1 MRMKS
6 IALISAIP
14 VVLLVI
20 SICQVPALALEP
32 TVVVQ
37 QYSVYPDSF
46 MPGDAGTVIIIIR
59 NSAIATPLTEGT
71 STEQSSGTQGSTDT
85 HTGGSQ
91 GYYSSST
98 TQNIT
103 TDQSSQTTSEQS
115 TFYAPMDANI
125 TNANLYGNAQFS
137 VESPAYEDLGRI
149 GPGDTVTFTFVVRA
163 SEDVSD
169 GIYFLVFRLESDNPD
184 VYTNYQ
190 IPLKVDTS
198 TLRLILSNQPSE
210 ISQDPF
216 NLVFDVVN
224 IRSSDV
230 SMVYIDSQSDSLSF
244 SPTEYYIGAMDS
256 GDMFTA
262 QFTSSYSG
270 AGGQQSA
277 AFSIHYKNG
286 DNWHEGE
293 TLNLVVNAASMDDT
307 TGIDIPMPVLLL
319 ITAVLLLAIAYFVIR
334 RSSRKK

>member
-1 MRMKS
+1 MRMKR
-6 IALISAIP
+6 IALVLSIP

-20 SICQVPALALEP
+20 SCQLPVLALEP

-46 MPGDAGTVIIIIR
+46 MPGDAGTVIITIR
-59 NSAIATPLTEGT
+59 NSALVTPLAEGT

-85 HTGGSQ
+85 YTGMSQ
-91 GYYSSST
+91 GYYSSGT
-98 TQNIT
+98 TQNVT
-103 TDQSSQTTSEQS
+103 TEQSSQTTSEQS
-115 TFYAPMDANI
+115 TYYAPMNANI
-125 TNANLYGNAQFS
+125 TNVNLYGNAQFS

-169 GIYFLVFRLESDNPD
+169 GIYFLIFRLESDNPD

-216 NLVFDVVN
+216 DLVFDVVN

-256 GDMFTA
+256 GEMFTA
-262 QFTSSYSG
+262 QLTSSYSG

-277 AFSIHYKNG
+277 SFSIHYKNG

-293 TLNLVVNAASMDDT
+293 TLNLVVNAVSTDET
-307 TGIDIPMPVLLL
+307 TGLDIPMPGLLL
-319 ITAVLLLAIAYFVIR
+319 MAAILLLAIAYFVIR
-334 RSSRKK
+334 RSRRKK